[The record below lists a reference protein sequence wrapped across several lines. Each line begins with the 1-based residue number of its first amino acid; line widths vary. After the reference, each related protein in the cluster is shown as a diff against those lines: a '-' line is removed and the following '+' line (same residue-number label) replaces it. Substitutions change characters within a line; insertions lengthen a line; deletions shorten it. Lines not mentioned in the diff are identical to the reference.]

1 MKNRYL
7 VVILVVLSIISLFIG
22 VTQLSLKDL
31 LLGQD
36 LKTQILLLSRI
47 PRLVTVVI
55 AGMSMAISGLILQ
68 QISRNRFVAPTTAA
82 TVDSAKLGV
91 LVSLILWPAAP
102 SLGKMLVAFAFAL
115 AGTFLFMGILK
126 RIKLKNTVFIPLL
139 GIMLGNII
147 DAVTTFIAYR
157 FDLVQNVSSWLMGN
171 VAMIS
176 KGRYELLYLSI
187 PLVVVAYLYANKFTI
202 AGMGE
207 EFANNLGMNYQQVVT
222 IGVSI
227 VALLSALVIITV
239 GRIPFLGLVVPN
251 IVSIYQGDHL
261 RNSIGTTALFGAIF
275 LLVCDIVGRVLIAP
289 YEIPIGLTVG
299 VVGSLIFLWL
309 LVRRR
314 RHG

>member
-91 LVSLILWPAAP
+91 LVSLILWPAAS

-239 GRIPFLGLVVPN
+239 GRIPSWAWWYLISSRFIRGITCATVSAPRHSLGQ
-251 IVSIYQGDHL
+251 SF
-261 RNSIGTTALFGAIF
+261 SWSAI
-275 LLVCDIVGRVLIAP
+275 LSGGC
-289 YEIPIGLTVG
+289 
-299 VVGSLIFLWL
+299 
-309 LVRRR
+309 
-314 RHG
+314 

>member
-1 MKNRYL
+1 
-7 VVILVVLSIISLFIG
+7 
-22 VTQLSLKDL
+22 
-31 LLGQD
+31 
-36 LKTQILLLSRI
+36 
-47 PRLVTVVI
+47 
-55 AGMSMAISGLILQ
+55 
-68 QISRNRFVAPTTAA
+68 
-82 TVDSAKLGV
+82 
-91 LVSLILWPAAP
+91 
-102 SLGKMLVAFAFAL
+102 
-115 AGTFLFMGILK
+115 
-126 RIKLKNTVFIPLL
+126 
-139 GIMLGNII
+139 MLGNII

-251 IVSIYQGDHL
+251 IVSIYQGITCATVSAPRHSL
-261 RNSIGTTALFGAIF
+261 GQSFSWSAI
-275 LLVCDIVGRVLIAP
+275 LSGGC
-289 YEIPIGLTVG
+289 
-299 VVGSLIFLWL
+299 
-309 LVRRR
+309 
-314 RHG
+314 

>member
-91 LVSLILWPAAP
+91 LVSLILWPAAS

-115 AGTFLFMGILK
+115 AGTFLFMGILEANQTEK
-126 RIKLKNTVFIPLL
+126 YRLYSPIRNHAGKHHRCCYYLYCIPL
-139 GIMLGNII
+139 
-147 DAVTTFIAYR
+147 
-157 FDLVQNVSSWLMGN
+157 
-171 VAMIS
+171 
-176 KGRYELLYLSI
+176 
-187 PLVVVAYLYANKFTI
+187 
-202 AGMGE
+202 
-207 EFANNLGMNYQQVVT
+207 
-222 IGVSI
+222 
-227 VALLSALVIITV
+227 
-239 GRIPFLGLVVPN
+239 
-251 IVSIYQGDHL
+251 
-261 RNSIGTTALFGAIF
+261 
-275 LLVCDIVGRVLIAP
+275 
-289 YEIPIGLTVG
+289 
-299 VVGSLIFLWL
+299 
-309 LVRRR
+309 
-314 RHG
+314 